1 MFDKVGAQVMQH
13 IINTGIDVGDDL
25 KIQVQ

>member
-13 IINTGIDVGDDL
+13 IINAGIDVGDDL